1 MSTTLTKMLGLVRNA
16 HHRDLMRA
24 DTRYLHYCEL
34 QDAVLACNHD
44 WDAEQAAIRCRVDGP

>member
-1 MSTTLTKMLGLVRNA
+1 MLGLVRNA